1 MLSAYHRKD
10 IAWNIQCI
18 YLPLC
23 VVILEAEIHEPKDSR
38 DSKDREKKKK
48 KERNFQH
55 GLNGILSAANEIR
68 VFRFIWGL
76 EFVMVSESSRSRLF

>member
-38 DSKDREKKKK
+38 DSKDREKKKER
-48 KERNFQH
+48 KEF
-55 GLNGILSAANEIR
+55 SA
-68 VFRFIWGL
+68 
-76 EFVMVSESSRSRLF
+76 